1 MAGRSI
7 QQFEEKF
14 ASFVEVVCT
23 DGYQRIGDDDI
34 LNGRAGFL
42 LAIQMIRLVSNIPQ
56 SIIF

>member
-14 ASFVEVVCT
+14 ANFVDVVCI
-23 DGYQRIGDDDI
+23 DGYQKIGDDDI

-42 LAIQMIRLVSNIPQ
+42 LAIQMIK
-56 SIIF
+56 

>member
-14 ASFVEVVCT
+14 ASFIDIVCT
-23 DGYQRIGDDDI
+23 DGYQRIGDDDV

-42 LAIQMIRLVSNIPQ
+42 LAIQMIR
-56 SIIF
+56 